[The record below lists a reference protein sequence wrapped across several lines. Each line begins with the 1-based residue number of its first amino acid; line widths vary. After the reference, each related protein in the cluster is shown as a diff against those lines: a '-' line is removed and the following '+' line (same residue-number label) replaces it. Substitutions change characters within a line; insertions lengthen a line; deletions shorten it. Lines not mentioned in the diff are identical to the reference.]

1 MALRPLS
8 DHIVVKVLE
17 LTGMTESGI
26 VIPDVAKEKPT
37 VGEVIAVG
45 PGKLLEDGR
54 RVAPEV
60 KPGQKVLFSK
70 YAGNEFKHK
79 GEEWLVLRE
88 DDILA
93 IVED

>member
-1 MALRPLS
+1 MGLKPLG
-8 DHIVVKVLE
+8 DHIVVKALNQ
-17 LTGMTESGI
+17 TGVTESGI

-54 RVAPEV
+54 RVPPEV
-60 KPGQKVLFSK
+60 KAGQKVLFSK

-79 GEEWLVLRE
+79 GEELLVLRE

>member
-1 MALRPLS
+1 MALKPLG
-8 DHIVVKVLE
+8 DHIVIKVVDQ
-17 LTGMTESGI
+17 TGVTESGI

-45 PGKLLEDGR
+45 PGRLLEDGR
-54 RVAPEV
+54 RVPPEV
-60 KPGQKVLFSK
+60 KPGQRVLFSK